1 MYPRQGARC
10 WEVGVNEGDR
20 VYILEGER
28 LITNKHIRQSEID
41 AIKEIGRKL

>member
-1 MYPRQGARC
+1 M
-10 WEVGVNEGDR
+10 NNGDR

-28 LITNKHIRQSEID
+28 LMTHKHIRQPVMN